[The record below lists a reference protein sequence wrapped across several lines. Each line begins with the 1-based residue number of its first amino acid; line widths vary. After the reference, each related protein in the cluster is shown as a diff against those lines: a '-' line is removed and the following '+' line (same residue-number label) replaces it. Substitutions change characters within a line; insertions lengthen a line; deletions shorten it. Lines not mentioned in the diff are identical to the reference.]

1 MASSGTPLEWFVFG
15 AVVLA
20 VFIIDFGILNRK
32 AKKQSFRKAAVWSAF
47 CIGVALAFNAYVL
60 YGHGL
65 DKATTFLTAYLVEE
79 ALSIDNL
86 FVFLV
91 IFTYFKVPDEF
102 QHRILFWGIL
112 SAMVMRAIFIVAGTA
127 LLAAFHWTM
136 YVFGAFLVYTAIK
149 LALQKE
155 EGVDPEKN
163 PILKFGRKHLRIS
176 PDVRGGHF
184 FVKHD
189 GKLMATPLFLI
200 LLVIEFTDLLFAV
213 DSVPAVL
220 AISNDVFIIYTS
232 NIFAILGLRAL
243 YFVLS
248 GMVGRFRYLRYGLVV
263 VLLFIGV
270 KMLLIDFVH
279 LPTWA
284 SLAVIATVLT
294 VSISLSSIIP
304 ERKET

>member
-1 MASSGTPLEWFVFG
+1 MASSGTTLEWIVFG
-15 AVVLA
+15 AIVLS
-20 VFIIDFGILNRK
+20 VFVIDFGILNRRSSR
-32 AKKQSFRKAAVWSAF
+32 QTFRKAAVWSVF
-47 CIGVALAFNAYVL
+47 CVGVAVGFNLYVL
-60 YGHGL
+60 HGHGVE
-65 DKATTFLTAYLVEE
+65 KATTFLTAYLVEE
-79 ALSIDNL
+79 ALSVDNL

-112 SAMVMRAIFIVAGTA
+112 SAMIMRAVFIVSGTA

-136 YVFGAFLVYTAIK
+136 YVFGAFLVYTAVK

-163 PILKFGRKHLRIS
+163 PILRFGRKHLRIS
-176 PDVRGGHF
+176 PDVRGGRF
-184 FVKHD
+184 FVRHD
-189 GKLMATPLFLI
+189 HKLMATPLLLI

-243 YFVLS
+243 YFVIS
-248 GMVGRFRYLRYGLVV
+248 GMVGRFRFLRYGLVV

-270 KMLLIDFVH
+270 KMLLADVVH

-284 SLAVIATVLT
+284 SLAVIMTVLT
-294 VSISLSSIIP
+294 ISIAASSLVP
-304 ERKET
+304 ERKDA